1 MDYNKAFLSYD
12 TVEGALCQT
21 TENRVSQK
29 QAAIDAVR
37 EIGLNQIKEIDRSW
51 FKDEKVADMFFARL
65 EILKSVETK
74 GILK

>member
-29 QAAIDAVR
+29 QAAIEAVK

-51 FKDEKVADMFFARL
+51 FENKKIADMFFARL
-65 EILKSVETK
+65 EVLKNIAK
-74 GILK
+74 